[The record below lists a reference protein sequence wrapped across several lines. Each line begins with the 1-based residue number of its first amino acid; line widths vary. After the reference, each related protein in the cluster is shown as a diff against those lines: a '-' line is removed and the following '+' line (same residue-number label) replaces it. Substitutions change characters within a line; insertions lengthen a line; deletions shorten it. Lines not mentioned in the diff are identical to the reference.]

1 MFVWLCAELL
11 ACKSGESLF
20 FWQKSKNICI
30 NQRFFD
36 AYCEA
41 HEKKFGETF
50 VWDTN
55 TLIV

>member
-1 MFVWLCAELL
+1 MHASL
-11 ACKSGESLF
+11 ANLF
-20 FWQKSKNICI
+20 SFGKKSKNICI